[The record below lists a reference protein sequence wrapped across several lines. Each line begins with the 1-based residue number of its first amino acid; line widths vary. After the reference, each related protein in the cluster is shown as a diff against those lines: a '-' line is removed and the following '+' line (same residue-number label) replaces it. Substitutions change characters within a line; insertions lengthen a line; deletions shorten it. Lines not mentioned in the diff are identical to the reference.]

1 MVSGGI
7 SVANAVQ
14 QIVCIEKRP
23 TVLNLGNLDIYQKT
37 EQVRF
42 TSLLISANDWSN
54 DETRKQLLFLIY
66 YKKNST
72 STDYEILDD
81 NQHHNIPT
89 TTNTNSRITLSND
102 NSSSPPTSNTT
113 NSSSNN
119 NITTQSSDTT
129 NPTTTSSIHQNFPN
143 RKSQSSV
150 WLYATKSEDGKSA
163 TCNLCGYACAV
174 VSHSTSTIRYHLIR
188 QHDKYDLIISP
199 SSSSSKSKVSQH
211 LKNELHSLCYNAIII
226 DHRPF
231 NDMRKPGLL
240 AIFNKLCPGIKDYY
254 HYSSF

>member
-14 QIVCIEKRP
+14 QIVCIEKRS
-23 TVLNLGNLDIYQKT
+23 TVLNLCNLDVYQKT

-143 RKSQSSV
+143 
-150 WLYATKSEDGKSA
+150 L
-163 TCNLCGYACAV
+163 
-174 VSHSTSTIRYHLIR
+174 SHSTSTIRYHLIR

>member
-1 MVSGGI
+1 M
-7 SVANAVQ
+7 Q
-14 QIVCIEKRP
+14 
-23 TVLNLGNLDIYQKT
+23 
-37 EQVRF
+37 
-42 TSLLISANDWSN
+42 ISAILVNDCQSGSATHDN
-54 DETRKQLLFLIY
+54 FAKYSEKNGTKK
-66 YKKNST
+66 KKNST